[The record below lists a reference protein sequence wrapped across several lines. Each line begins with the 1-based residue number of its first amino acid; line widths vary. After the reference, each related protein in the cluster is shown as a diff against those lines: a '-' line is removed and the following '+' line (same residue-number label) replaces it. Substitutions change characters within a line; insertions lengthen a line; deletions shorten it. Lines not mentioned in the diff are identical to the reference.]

1 MLSPDGET
9 APFAEN
15 VIIDGAVEL
24 WLVCNIYTSYALYTT
39 VVYVNIVCMYIRWC
53 YYSVF
58 CSYTLNNLY
67 YCRIYYILL
76 IPNHSYIICILLYVY
91 IGWYK

>member
-58 CSYTLNNLY
+58 AHIHLTIYTTVVY
-67 YCRIYYILL
+67 IIYY
-76 IPNHSYIICILLYVY
+76 
-91 IGWYK
+91 